1 MQRLTLAGHYGR
13 TLAIDLCPAC
23 AHVWFDG
30 HEDLH
35 LAPAGVL
42 RLFEAMGR
50 AATGA
55 RVAVGARKVC
65 PRCATGLLRTHDRI
79 RQTPYEYFRCTQGHG
94 RFMGFAAFLRARH
107 FVRDLTEAEV
117 ATLRVDARVI
127 KCVNCG
133 AATDISTRST
143 CEYCQAPI
151 AVLDADQLAKT
162 IAALTAAE
170 AKSDDVDPTWPL
182 RAEQARRQTEAAFA
196 ELRRG
201 RGTSPEQDL
210 VDAGLRVFA
219 GVVKRL
225 LR

>member
-1 MQRLTLAGHYGR
+1 MQSLTLAGHYGR
-13 TLAIDLCPAC
+13 TLTIDLCHGC

-35 LAPAGVL
+35 LAPAAVL

-50 AATGA
+50 AAAGT
-55 RVAVGARKVC
+55 RVPVAARKAC

-107 FVRDLTEAEV
+107 FVRDLSEEEV
-117 ATLRVDARVI
+117 RTLRVEARAI
-127 KCVNCG
+127 RCVNCG
-133 AATDISTRST
+133 AATDISTRTT

-151 AVLDADQLAKT
+151 AILDADQLAKT
-162 IAALTAAE
+162 IAELTAAE

-182 RAEQARRQTEAAFA
+182 RAEQARRQTEAVFA

-201 RGTSPEQDL
+201 RGASPEHDL
-210 VDAGLRVFA
+210 VDAGLSLFA
-219 GVVKRL
+219 GVVTRL